1 MPDALLMAMHRSA
14 VVTVFRG
21 ADGREIRFQ
30 PGWSESIDVPEP
42 VMLTA
47 EVPKRAV
54 AMLIEDWA
62 VRFPVPNASRV
73 RVVEPVVTYE
83 AERSCVLKLLRLAL
97 QFPW

>member
-1 MPDALLMAMHRSA
+1 MAMHRSD
-14 VVTVFRG
+14 VVTVLRG

-47 EVPKRAV
+47 EVPERAV

-73 RVVEPVVTYE
+73 RVVEPVVTC
-83 AERSCVLKLLRLAL
+83 AADRSCVLKLLRLAL